1 MEQYNDKQHTINKPA
16 TYSGKGLH
24 TGVNVEVTVLPA
36 APNTGIAFQ
45 RVDLEGQPIIK
56 ALAENVIDTS
66 RGTTIG
72 LKDNPAARVST
83 VEHML
88 ASLTGMGID
97 NALVQVNGPELPIM
111 QGSARLFVEGIKKAG
126 LAEQD
131 AERNYLVIKK
141 KTIFRDEQN
150 NVEIVAY
157 PDDKLSIDVLV
168 DYNSH
173 VLGHQFAK
181 MNDIA
186 EFPTEIAPCR
196 TFVFFHELEFL
207 LKNNLVKGGDLE
219 NAIVIMEHK
228 VPQEELDRIADLFNK
243 PHMHMRPEGI
253 LNNLSLH
260 FDNEPARH
268 KLLDLIGDLTLVG
281 ARIKGKIVAVR
292 PGHHA
297 NTEMAKVLRKLYKQ
311 SQQQPEVP
319 EYDPTQPPLYD
330 INAIKKLLPHRSPFL
345 LVDKILRMD
354 ATSVVG
360 IKNVTMDEG
369 FFMGHFPDEPVMPGV
384 LQVEA
389 MAQTG
394 GILALSTVP
403 DPEHYSTYFL
413 RVDEVRFK
421 RKVIP
426 GDTLVMR
433 CELTA
438 PIRRGIVDMR
448 CQGFVGDQ
456 LAIDSRLTAQIV
468 KNK

>member
-1 MEQYNDKQHTINKPA
+1 MEQHTDKQQTIDKPA
-16 TYSGKGLH
+16 SFNGRGLH

-36 APNTGIAFQ
+36 EPNAGIAFQ
-45 RVDLEGQPIIK
+45 RIDLEGQPVIK
-56 ALAENVIDTS
+56 ALADNVIDTS

-72 LKDNPAARVST
+72 LKDNPNARVST

-88 ASLTGMGID
+88 AALTGMGVD

-111 QGSARLFVEGIKKAG
+111 QGSSRLFVEGLKQSG
-126 LAEQD
+126 VVEQNAD
-131 AERNYLVIKK
+131 RNYLVIKK
-141 KTIFRDEQN
+141 KTAFRDEQN

-157 PDDKLSIDVLV
+157 PDDKFSMDVLV

-196 TFVFFHELEFL
+196 TFVFFHELEVL
-207 LKNNLVKGGDLE
+207 LKNNLIKGGDLE
-219 NAIVIMEHK
+219 NAIVIMEHQ

-243 PHMHMRPEGI
+243 PHVHVRPEGI
-253 LNNLSLH
+253 LNNLNLH

-281 ARIKGKIVAVR
+281 ARIRGKIVAVR

-297 NTEMAKVLRKLYKQ
+297 NTEMAKILRKQYKLSLQ
-311 SQQQPEVP
+311 TPEAP
-319 EYDPTQPPLYD
+319 EYDPTKPPLYD

-345 LVDKILRMD
+345 LVDKIVHMD

-360 IKNVTMDEG
+360 IKNVTMDEE

-394 GILALSTVP
+394 GILALSSVP

-413 RVDEVRFK
+413 RMDEVRLK
-421 RKVIP
+421 RKVVP

-456 LAIDSRLTAQIV
+456 LAIDSKLTAQIV